1 MSAFVAI
8 LTNDPSHE
16 FHERSTEEIT
26 ATSRTMHTVTTQP
39 QKISAPSRSSF
50 RPELQGLRA
59 LAVGL
64 VLLFH
69 LWPNHV
75 SGGFVGVDVFFV
87 ISGFL
92 ITGHLY
98 KELSITGTIKVTK
111 FWARR
116 IMRLLPLA
124 FLVLVVSFLCL
135 LLFLPETIWGMNT
148 RQILASL
155 FYVENWALAADSV
168 DYMAADNEPSFV
180 QHYWS
185 LSIEE
190 QFYFVLPLILLG
202 IFAFSKMI
210 RNKENVQ
217 VNTRTAMCTA
227 LILVGLVSFYVSVT
241 YTNYQAAQAYFIT
254 PTRLWEFTVGG
265 LVALIARS
273 PILKPWIQNVFSWAG
288 IVMILIAAFVYSGG
302 TPFPGYTAL
311 LPVLGAALFIRYG
324 TAKYLSPYWFASRSF
339 AIRLGDWSYAIYLW
353 HWPLIVIATYVLDQ
367 YRWPHKFA
375 IIAITVILACAS
387 QKLIEDPLRQA
398 KYFKLPR
405 RAFFA
410 MGTSLVLIAATTL
423 SVPRLYASEYT
434 DDVAMSDCTGAQALL
449 QNCSDKGLE
458 GEPLSPPAQVEE
470 EKSEHPYPECFIPLG
485 KTDFDRSDCSLGAD
499 PEEAD
504 LTIAVFGSSHARMW
518 LPMFDEMGKAQNW
531 NIQGY
536 TKSGC
541 SPVPLSKTDPDSSG
555 SDRENGQACDSFVV
569 QTAEELTDD
578 ENVDIIVTASL
589 GSGENYFFQDGSSAS
604 EKDKIDAIDSMWQDW
619 SDAGKKVIVMGE
631 VPRFKDIEAPTCV
644 DTRPATISSDC
655 STSYEAGISNR
666 STFQRTT
673 AEEGK
678 ADIDLYDPADGICKG
693 AKCYSMV
700 GHLITRYDKHHLS
713 EEFAKSYAPDFTRF
727 MYEDVL
733 G

>member
-1 MSAFVAI
+1 
-8 LTNDPSHE
+8 
-16 FHERSTEEIT
+16 
-26 ATSRTMHTVTTQP
+26 MHTVTTQLH
-39 QKISAPSRSSF
+39 KISAPSRSSF

-69 LWPNHV
+69 LWPHHV

-98 KELSITGTIKVTK
+98 KELSTTGTIKVTK

-116 IMRLLPLA
+116 VMRLLPLA
-124 FLVLVVSFLCL
+124 FFVLVVSFLCL
-135 LLFLPETIWGMNT
+135 LLFLPETTWGMNT

-168 DYMAADNEPSFV
+168 DYMAADNEPSLV

-202 IFAFSKMI
+202 IFALSKAI
-210 RNKENVQ
+210 NNKKKFHIS
-217 VNTRTAMCTA
+217 TRVAMCAA
-227 LILVGLVSFYVSVT
+227 LILVGLISFYISVA
-241 YTNYQAAQAYFIT
+241 YTNYEAAQAYFIT

-273 PILKPWIQNVFSWAG
+273 SILKPWIQNVLSWAG
-288 IVMILIAAFVYSGG
+288 IVMVLVAAILYSGS
-302 TPFPGYTAL
+302 TPFPGYAAL
-311 LPVLGAALFIRYG
+311 LPVIGAALFIRYG
-324 TAKYLSPYWFASRSF
+324 TAKYLGAYWWASRGF
-339 AIRLGDWSYAIYLW
+339 AVRLGDWSYAIYLW
-353 HWPLIVIATYVLDQ
+353 HWPLIVIATYVLDE

-375 IIAITVILACAS
+375 IIAITIILASGS
-387 QKLIEDPLRQA
+387 QRFLEDPLRQA
-398 KYFKLPR
+398 KYFKFPR

-410 MGTSLVLIAATTL
+410 MGSSLVLIAATTL
-423 SVPRLYASEYT
+423 TVPGLYASEYS

-470 EKSEHPYPECFIPLG
+470 EKSEQPYPECFIPLG

-499 PEEAD
+499 PEDAD

-518 LPMFDEMGKAQNW
+518 LPMFDEIGEAQNW

-536 TKSGC
+536 TKSAC
-541 SPVPLSKTDPDSSG
+541 SPVPLAKASPDSKG
-555 SDRENGQACDSFVV
+555 AEREDAQACDEFVV
-569 QTAEELTDD
+569 DTAEELKNDP
-578 ENVDIIVTASL
+578 DIDVIVTASL
-589 GSGENYFFQDGSSAS
+589 GSTEGHFMEDGSSAS
-604 EKDKIDAIDSMWQDW
+604 DQDKISAIDNMWQEW
-619 SDAGKKVIVMGE
+619 RNAGKEVVTMAE
-631 VPRFKDIEAPTCV
+631 VPHFDEIEAPTCV
-644 DTRPATISSDC
+644 DTHPSSIATDC
-655 STSYEAGISNR
+655 SASYNDSVATRG
-666 STFQRTT
+666 TFQRMT
-673 AEEGK
+673 AKEGS
-678 ADIDLYDPADGICKG
+678 ADINFYDPAKGICMDNE
-693 AKCYSMV
+693 CYSMV
-700 GHLITRYDKHHLS
+700 GGLITRYDAHHLS
-713 EEFAKSYAPDFTRF
+713 EDFARSYASDFTRF

-733 G
+733 R